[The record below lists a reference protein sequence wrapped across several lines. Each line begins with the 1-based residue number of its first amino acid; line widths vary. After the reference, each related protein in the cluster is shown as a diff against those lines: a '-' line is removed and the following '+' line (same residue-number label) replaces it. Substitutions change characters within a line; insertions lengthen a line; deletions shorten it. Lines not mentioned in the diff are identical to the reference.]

1 MPSRIGKQT
10 FVVGAGMAG
19 LTACHHVGKG
29 HLPKDTPQ
37 CRHFHALLA
46 RGLRARSA
54 PVRNYG
60 DVFGRASGRGSE
72 PFVFDFSEEDSEI
85 FSSEGP
91 LKGRSSFL
99 VPSLKG

>member
-1 MPSRIGKQT
+1 
-10 FVVGAGMAG
+10 MAR
-19 LTACHHVGKG
+19 LTACHHVGKRP
-29 HLPKDTPQ
+29 LPKEAAHRAGTPQ

-46 RGLRARSA
+46 RGLRALSA
-54 PVRNYG
+54 PVRNYYG
-60 DVFGRASGRGSE
+60 DVFGRASGRGSA

>member
-1 MPSRIGKQT
+1 M
-10 FVVGAGMAG
+10 
-19 LTACHHVGKG
+19 
-29 HLPKDTPQ
+29 
-37 CRHFHALLA
+37 
-46 RGLRARSA
+46 
-54 PVRNYG
+54 
-60 DVFGRASGRGSE
+60 SE